1 MYHTPTAGDW
11 SLYCSV
17 LVYLTFVPR
26 GGSSELV
33 MCMVIS
39 LYQQLFICSLYF
51 SSVYME
57 MHAVIP
63 KHPDV
68 TSNAYQM

>member
-39 LYQQLFICSLYF
+39 LYQQLFICSLT
-51 SSVYME
+51 SVLFIYGDACCDSE
-57 MHAVIP
+57 TP
-63 KHPDV
+63 GC
-68 TSNAYQM
+68 N